1 MMLDAEVDARALRDR
16 VEDLLADDAKR
27 KELARRMGAL
37 ATPGAAGEVAR
48 RLLRAGEK
56 E

>member
-1 MMLDAEVDARALRDR
+1 
-16 VEDLLADDAKR
+16 LLEDDAWR
-27 KELARRMGAL
+27 EELARRMRTL